1 MPSKSVPVNGDESGF
16 GSDVDGNCGRNRVR
30 CPEIIEVE
38 LSDSDTS
45 TEFAFS
51 QPERNN
57 DGAPRWPYTLNDYS
71 ANVTLQANMETRS
84 KHNQVLSFFTIVFI
98 LDTRCFFLF
107 LSFTFF
113 MGAILVV

>member
-1 MPSKSVPVNGDESGF
+1 MPSSAVTVNGVESGF
-16 GSDVDGNCGRNRVR
+16 GSDVDGNCGSNRVT

-57 DGAPRWPYTLNDYS
+57 DGAPRWPYTSNGYS
-71 ANVTLQANMETRS
+71 ASVTLKANMETRS
-84 KHNQVLSFFTIVFI
+84 KHNQV
-98 LDTRCFFLF
+98 
-107 LSFTFF
+107 
-113 MGAILVV
+113 